1 MKITNAKIENYSA
14 FLIEKPRP
22 PSRGGN
28 TKALHS
34 HVLTINGKKYSFLA
48 LGTKQWVY
56 KSDTVSFE
64 FEAKDQYKNIKKAT
78 IETRDKNGNKVVRGN
93 RGFKKKLRTAETR
106 MPVSRREMNR

>member
-1 MKITNAKIENYSA
+1 MKIENAKVENYSA
-14 FLIEKPRP
+14 FWVEKYRP
-22 PSRGGN
+22 PSKGGN
-28 TKALHS
+28 TKAFHS
-34 HVLTINGKKYSFLA
+34 HVLTIEGEKYSFLA

-64 FEAKDQYKNIKKAT
+64 FEIKNKYKNIKKDT
-78 IETRDKNGNKVVRGN
+78 IETLDKEGNKVKRGN

>member
-1 MKITNAKIENYSA
+1 MKIKNAKIENYSA
-14 FLIEKPRP
+14 FLRENSRP
-22 PSRGGN
+22 PSKGGN

-34 HVLTINGKKYSFLA
+34 HVLTIEGEKYSFLA

-64 FEAKDQYKNIKKAT
+64 FEIKGQYKNIKEKT
-78 IETRDKNGNKVVRGN
+78 IVTMDKNGNTVMRGN
-93 RGFKKKLRTAETR
+93 RGFKRQLRTAETR